1 MKKILIFG
9 LLLAIFSCSTYHSDN
24 AGDLIATVGDKYL
37 YLSDIPD
44 FFSYELSEKDSA
56 TIAKKYIQKWIKKQL
71 ILQKAELNLTVAK
84 QREVNKQLEETKA
97 SLIIYQYEQEMIK
110 QKLDTIVTENEIEA
124 FYRENPSNFILKQN
138 IVKALYVKLSIDAP
152 NLNKVKQWYK
162 SNNDEDLTQLESYCY
177 QYAEKFD
184 YFNEEWIYFD
194 KLLKELPVI
203 IPDQERFL
211 KRNNYIE
218 TQDSLYHFFVHLR
231 DHTLKGA
238 VSPVEFVE
246 NDIKTIILTNRKIEF
261 LKELENN
268 IYNDALNRNEFEIY

>member
-1 MKKILIFG
+1 MRKTLIFC
-9 LLLAIFSCSTYHSDN
+9 LLMAIFSCSTYHSN
-24 AGDLIATVGDKYL
+24 NGGDPIATVGDKYL

-44 FFSYELSEKDSA
+44 FFSYELSAKDSA
-56 TIAKKYIQKWIKKQL
+56 IIAKKYIQKWIKKQL

-84 QREVNKQLEETKA
+84 QREVNKQLEEIRA

-194 KLLKELPVI
+194 KLLKELPAI

-211 KRNNYIE
+211 NRTNYIE
-218 TQDSLYHFFVHLR
+218 TQDSLYHYFVHLR
-231 DHTLKGA
+231 DQTLKGA
-238 VSPVEFVE
+238 VSPVEFVQ

-268 IYNDALNRNEFEIY
+268 IYNDALNRNEFEIH

>member
-1 MKKILIFG
+1 MKNFVIFS
-9 LLLAIFSCSTYHSDN
+9 LLLVIFSCSTYHSN
-24 AGDLIATVGDKYL
+24 NGGDPIATVGDKYL

-44 FFSYELSEKDSA
+44 FFSYELSAKDSA
-56 TIAKKYIQKWIKKQL
+56 IIAKKYIQKWIKKQL

-84 QREVNKQLEETKA
+84 QREVNKQLEETRA

-138 IVKALYVKLSIDAP
+138 IVKALYVKLLIDAP

-184 YFNEEWIYFD
+184 YFNEDWISFN

-211 KRNNYIE
+211 NRNNYIE
-218 TQDSLYHFFVHLR
+218 TQDSLYHYFVHLR
-231 DHTLKGA
+231 GLTLKGA
-238 VSPVEFVE
+238 VSPVEFVQ

-268 IYNDALNRNEFEIY
+268 IYNDALNRDEFEIY

>member
-1 MKKILIFG
+1 MKNFVIFN
-9 LLLAIFSCSTYHSDN
+9 LLLVIFSCSTYHSN
-24 AGDLIATVGDKYL
+24 NGGDPIATVGDKYL

-44 FFSYELSEKDSA
+44 FFSYELSAKDSA
-56 TIAKKYIQKWIKKQL
+56 IIAKKYIQKWIKKQL

-84 QREVNKQLEETKA
+84 QREVNKQLEETRA

-184 YFNEEWIYFD
+184 YFNEEWLYFD

-211 KRNNYIE
+211 NRNNYIE
-218 TQDSLYHFFVHLR
+218 TQDSLYHYFVHIR
-231 DHTLKGA
+231 DQTLKGA
-238 VSPVEFVE
+238 VSPVEFVQ

>member
-1 MKKILIFG
+1 MKNFVIFS
-9 LLLAIFSCSTYHSDN
+9 LLLVIFSCSTYHSN
-24 AGDLIATVGDKYL
+24 NGGDPIATVGDKYL

-44 FFSYELSEKDSA
+44 FFSYELSAKDSA
-56 TIAKKYIQKWIKKQL
+56 IIAKKYIQKWIKKQL

-84 QREVNKQLEETKA
+84 QREVNKQLEETRA

-124 FYRENPSNFILKQN
+124 FYKENPSNFILKQN

-152 NLNKVKQWYK
+152 NLKKVKQWYK

-194 KLLKELPVI
+194 RLLKKLPVI

-211 KRNNYIE
+211 NRNNYIE
-218 TQDSLYHFFVHLR
+218 TQDSLYHYFVHLR
-231 DHTLKGA
+231 DHTLKGT
-238 VSPVEFVE
+238 VSPVEFVQ